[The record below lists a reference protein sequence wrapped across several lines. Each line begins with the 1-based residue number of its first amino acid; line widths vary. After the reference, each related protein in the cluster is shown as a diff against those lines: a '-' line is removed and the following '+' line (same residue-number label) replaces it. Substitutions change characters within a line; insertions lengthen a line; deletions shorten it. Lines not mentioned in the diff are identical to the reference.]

1 MLETSGRLLRLLSLL
16 QSLRT
21 WTGAELA
28 ERLSVTTRTV
38 RNDVDRLRKL
48 GYAVRATPGVAGGYR
63 LTDGGVL
70 PPLLLDDDDAVAIA
84 VGLRTAAAHCVAGI
98 EETSLRTLAKLQQ
111 VLPPRLRRRVDALH
125 GSTISIVPTGPTV
138 DPDALTVI
146 AGACRDAERLRFDY
160 RSHDGT
166 TASRIV
172 EPHRLVSRHGR
183 WYLVAWD
190 VDRTDWR
197 TFRVDRLEL
206 RRNLGPRFTPREPP
220 NGDVALFVERGVGAA
235 VWQTRARVRVHS
247 PADALRR
254 RLPPSVQVI
263 DEHDGDSCVVD
274 VGSDTPELLAA
285 YLSMLGAD
293 FEVTDPPELVEAI
306 RILAQR
312 YRRAI
317 AARTRAQPGPR
328 SGQAHPDRG
337 KLRD

>member
-1 MLETSGRLLRLLSLL
+1 MLETSARLLRLLSML

-21 WTGAELA
+21 WTGTELA
-28 ERLSVTTRTV
+28 DRLSVTTRTI
-38 RNDVDRLRKL
+38 RNDVERLRKL
-48 GYAVRATPGVAGGYR
+48 GYAVRATPGVVGGYR
-63 LTDGGVL
+63 LVDGGVL

-84 VGLRTAAAHCVAGI
+84 VGLRTAAARSVTGI

-138 DPDALTVI
+138 DPDALAVI

-160 RSHDGT
+160 RNHDGS
-166 TASRIV
+166 TARRIV

-190 VDRTDWR
+190 VDRVDWR

-206 RRNLGPRFTPREPP
+206 RRNVGPRFTPREPP
-220 NGDVALFVERGVGAA
+220 DGDVARFVERGVGAA
-235 VWQTRARVRVHS
+235 AWQTRARVRVHS
-247 PADALRR
+247 PAEALRR
-254 RLPPSVQVI
+254 RLPSAVHVI
-263 DEHDGDSCVVD
+263 DEHDGGSCLVE

-285 YLSMLGAD
+285 YLGMLGAD
-293 FEVTDPPELVEAI
+293 FEVTDPPELVEAV

-317 AARTRAQPGPR
+317 PARPR
-328 SGQAHPDRG
+328 VR
-337 KLRD
+337 